1 MSMQNGFNVI
11 ILLYYTFAH
20 TTNGNKTSR
29 DFCLLPFKISALKN
43 VKAVGVRFLTC
54 IITETI
60 PLGEAGL
67 LGVFSVYVQS

>member
-1 MSMQNGFNVI
+1 M

-29 DFCLLPFKISALKN
+29 ELCLCFLTLKN
-43 VKAVGVRFLTC
+43 VKAVGASSHTW
-54 IITETI
+54 IIAETI
-60 PLGEAGL
+60 PLGEAEL